1 MKISD
6 FEGITEKLWAYLT
19 IKQLLDKA
27 EIAEDENSKNELKMK
42 AKQLALQVSET
53 KTLKRERNWI
63 IALISRL
70 DKIVLSFCCIE
81 NVISPDISLRMRF
94 MPSLYSGKNNDMHVI
109 TYIRKRWRT
118 WNVWI
123 KLEKKVIEGLPA
135 KVW

>member
-53 KTLKRERNWI
+53 KTLKRERN
-63 IALISRL
+63 
-70 DKIVLSFCCIE
+70 
-81 NVISPDISLRMRF
+81 
-94 MPSLYSGKNNDMHVI
+94 
-109 TYIRKRWRT
+109 
-118 WNVWI
+118 
-123 KLEKKVIEGLPA
+123 
-135 KVW
+135 